1 MIKRTLYFGNPA
13 YISLSQAQ
21 LVVKLPE
28 VEKSDLP
35 KHLKSDAVKSIPIE
49 DIGIVVLDHQQITIT
64 QAVIAALLENNVAV
78 ISCDEKRHPSGLLL
92 PLSGHTEYTERL
104 RWQLEATQ
112 PLRKNLW
119 QQTVQAKITNQAV
132 VLRRIGID
140 TDNMMYWLKSVRS
153 GDPDNFEARAA
164 AYYWKSIFPAEL
176 EFTRDRF
183 GLPPNNLLNYGYA
196 ILRAIVAR
204 GLVSSGLLPV
214 LGIHHRS
221 KYNAYCLADDI
232 MEPFRPFVD
241 WKVREL
247 MMSGIDY
254 FELTKEIK
262 AELLSIPVIDV
273 MMDGERSPLM
283 VGLQRTT
290 ASLARCYSGE
300 SRKIIYPEF
309 Q

>member
-1 MIKRTLYFGNPA
+1 
-13 YISLSQAQ
+13 
-21 LVVKLPE
+21 
-28 VEKSDLP
+28 
-35 KHLKSDAVKSIPIE
+35 
-49 DIGIVVLDHQQITIT
+49 
-64 QAVIAALLENNVAV
+64 
-78 ISCDEKRHPSGLLL
+78 
-92 PLSGHTEYTERL
+92 
-104 RWQLEATQ
+104 
-112 PLRKNLW
+112 
-119 QQTVQAKITNQAV
+119 
-132 VLRRIGID
+132 
-140 TDNMMYWLKSVRS
+140 
-153 GDPDNFEARAA
+153 
-164 AYYWKSIFPAEL
+164 
-176 EFTRDRF
+176 
-183 GLPPNNLLNYGYA
+183 
-196 ILRAIVAR
+196 VAR